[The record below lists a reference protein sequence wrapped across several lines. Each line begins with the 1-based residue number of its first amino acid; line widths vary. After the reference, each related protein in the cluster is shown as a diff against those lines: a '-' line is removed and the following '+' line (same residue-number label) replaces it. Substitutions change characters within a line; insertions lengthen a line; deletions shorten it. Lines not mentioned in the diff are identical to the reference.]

1 MWRSIWLWLVLIV
14 AVLGGAIAW
23 GVRTTTEVE
32 VSTTPVTDGQI
43 NRRILAT
50 GTVQAVTTVEVGAQ
64 VSGVISSL
72 DADYNSLVHA
82 GQIVATLDASAY
94 DAQLR
99 EAVAEREEA
108 DAGLKRADA
117 DVSGFKTAVE
127 DAQMKLTRAEA
138 LWDTQLIPRADLDAA
153 RVAVEEIEGRPGRRP
168 GASFRRWRPW
178 IRRKPPSIRR
188 R

>member
-1 MWRSIWLWLVLIV
+1 MWRSLWLWLALTV

-23 GVRTTTEVE
+23 GFRATTEVQ
-32 VSTTPVTDGQI
+32 VSTAPVTDGQI
-43 NRRILAT
+43 ARRILAT

-64 VSGVISSL
+64 VSGIIASL

-94 DAQLR
+94 DARR

-127 DAQMKLTRAEA
+127 DAR
-138 LWDTQLIPRADLDAA
+138 
-153 RVAVEEIEGRPGRRP
+153 
-168 GASFRRWRPW
+168 
-178 IRRKPPSIRR
+178 
-188 R
+188 

>member
-1 MWRSIWLWLVLIV
+1 MGRSIWLWLALTV

-23 GVRTTTEVE
+23 GVRTTTEVQ
-32 VSTTPVTDGQI
+32 VSTAPVTDGQI
-43 NRRILAT
+43 TRRILAT

-64 VSGVISSL
+64 VSGIIASL

-94 DAQLR
+94 DARR

-127 DAQMKLTRAEA
+127 DAR
-138 LWDTQLIPRADLDAA
+138 
-153 RVAVEEIEGRPGRRP
+153 
-168 GASFRRWRPW
+168 
-178 IRRKPPSIRR
+178 
-188 R
+188 

>member
-1 MWRSIWLWLVLIV
+1 MWRSIWLWLALTV

-23 GVRTTTEVE
+23 GVRTTTEVQ
-32 VSTTPVTDGQI
+32 VSTAPVTDGQI
-43 NRRILAT
+43 TRRILAT

-64 VSGVISSL
+64 VSGIIASL

-94 DAQLR
+94 DALR

-127 DAQMKLTRAEA
+127 DAR
-138 LWDTQLIPRADLDAA
+138 
-153 RVAVEEIEGRPGRRP
+153 
-168 GASFRRWRPW
+168 
-178 IRRKPPSIRR
+178 
-188 R
+188 

>member
-1 MWRSIWLWLVLIV
+1 MWRSIWFWLALTA

-23 GVRTTTEVE
+23 GARTTTEVQ
-32 VSTTPVTDGQI
+32 VSTAPVTDGQI
-43 NRRILAT
+43 TRRILAT

-64 VSGVISSL
+64 VSGVIASL
-72 DADYNSLVHA
+72 DADYNSVVRA

-117 DVSGFKTAVE
+117 DVSRK
-127 DAQMKLTRAEA
+127 
-138 LWDTQLIPRADLDAA
+138 PR
-153 RVAVEEIEGRPGRRP
+153 R
-168 GASFRRWRPW
+168 
-178 IRRKPPSIRR
+178 RRKPTSGLKFSPTRRCVTLPPSRSPL
-188 R
+188 